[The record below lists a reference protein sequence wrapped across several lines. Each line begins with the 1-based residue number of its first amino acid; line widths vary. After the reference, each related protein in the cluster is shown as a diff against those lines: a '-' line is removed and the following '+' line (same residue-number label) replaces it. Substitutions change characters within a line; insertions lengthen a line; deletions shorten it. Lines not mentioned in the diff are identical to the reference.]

1 MKVTAL
7 LTGRG
12 GNTLKDKNI
21 LPVLGKPLLYYPA
34 SAAKKSGVIDEFFV
48 SSDCDKILSAAEI
61 VGYTRIV
68 RPSELASPTA
78 KHIDVI
84 KHALEQIEEETDVL
98 VVLMANTGT
107 IKPEWI
113 KTAVEMLKNDP
124 ELSAV
129 VPVYQDQDHHPFRAK
144 TLNEKGE
151 LIPFFDFGEQEVSSN
166 RQELS
171 DCFFL
176 CHSFWAMNLKNS
188 FYSPKGQKPWTF
200 LGDRVKPLVV
210 TESFDVHTTEDL
222 TRTENWLSNNKLG

>member
-1 MKVTAL
+1 MKITAL

-12 GNTLKDKNI
+12 GNTLKDKNV

-34 SAAKKSGVIDEFFV
+34 SAAKKSGVIDEFYV
-48 SSDCDKILSAAEI
+48 SSDCDKILSAAEEI
-61 VGYTRIV
+61 GYTKIV
-68 RPSELASPTA
+68 RPLELATATA
-78 KHIDVI
+78 KHLDVI
-84 KHALEQIEEETDVL
+84 RHALQKIDESTDVL

-113 KTAVEMLKNDP
+113 KTAVEILKAEP

-129 VPVYQDQDHHPFRAK
+129 VPVYQDQDHHPYRAK
-144 TLNEKGE
+144 TLNDSGE
-151 LIPFFDFGEQEVSSN
+151 LIPFFDFGEENVSTN

-188 FYSPKGQKPWTF
+188 FYSAKGQKPWTF
-200 LGDRVKPLVV
+200 LGDRIKPLVV
-210 TESFDVHTTEDL
+210 DESFDVHTIEDL
-222 TRTENWLSNNKLG
+222 GRTENWLRKNKLG